1 MKEIYVLRHAKSS
14 WDNSNLSDFE
24 RPLADRGISDAKKMS
39 KFLKDM
45 DLKID
50 KVLCSNA
57 FRAKETFDLTADGFN
72 FEIDKA
78 TYLDKLYFGDT
89 TTIIQD
95 LKELDESL
103 NNILIVGHNPTL
115 HYLVEILTNE
125 SINRFTTCNLAT
137 ISHDGEWVSLNSQQC
152 SLKSLILII
161 DIYVIHR
168 NCH

>member
-45 DLKID
+45 NLKID

-57 FRAKETFDLTADGFN
+57 IRAKETFDLTADGFN

-125 SINRFTTCNLAT
+125 PINRFTTCNLAT

-152 SLKSLILII
+152 SLKSLIRPKEL
-161 DIYVIHR
+161 
-168 NCH
+168 NN

>member
-39 KFLKDM
+39 NFLKDM
-45 DLKID
+45 NIKID

-57 FRAKETFDLTADGFN
+57 IRAKETFDLTADGFN
-72 FEIDKA
+72 FKIDKA

-137 ISHDGEWVSLNSQQC
+137 ISHNGEWVSLNSQQC
-152 SLKSLILII
+152 SLKSLIRPKEL
-161 DIYVIHR
+161 
-168 NCH
+168 NN

>member
-45 DLKID
+45 NIKID

-57 FRAKETFDLTADGFN
+57 IRAKETFDLTADGFN

-78 TYLDKLYFGDT
+78 TYLEKLYFGDT

-152 SLKSLILII
+152 SLKSLIRPKEL
-161 DIYVIHR
+161 
-168 NCH
+168 NN

>member
-45 DLKID
+45 NIKID

-57 FRAKETFDLTADGFN
+57 IRAKETFDLTADGFN

-78 TYLDKLYFGDT
+78 TYSDKLYFGDT

-95 LKELDESL
+95 LKELEESL

-152 SLKSLILII
+152 SLKSLIRPKEL
-161 DIYVIHR
+161 
-168 NCH
+168 NN

>member
-24 RPLADRGISDAKKMS
+24 RPLANRGISDAKKMS

-45 DLKID
+45 NIKID

-57 FRAKETFDLTADGFN
+57 IRAKETFDLTADGFN

-125 SINRFTTCNLAT
+125 SFNRFTTCNLAT
-137 ISHDGEWVSLNSQQC
+137 IFHDGEWVSLNSQQC
-152 SLKSLILII
+152 SLKSLIRPKEL
-161 DIYVIHR
+161 
-168 NCH
+168 NN

>member
-45 DLKID
+45 NIKID

-57 FRAKETFDLTADGFN
+57 IRAKETFDLTADGFN

-152 SLKSLILII
+152 SLKSLIRPKEL
-161 DIYVIHR
+161 
-168 NCH
+168 NN

>member
-1 MKEIYVLRHAKSS
+1 MKEIYILRHAKSS
-14 WDNSNLSDFE
+14 WDNSNLSDFD

-39 KFLKDM
+39 NFLKDM
-45 DLKID
+45 NIKID

-57 FRAKETFDLTADGFN
+57 IRAKETFDLTADGFN

-152 SLKSLILII
+152 SLKSLIRPKEL
-161 DIYVIHR
+161 
-168 NCH
+168 NN

>member
-24 RPLADRGISDAKKMS
+24 RPLANRGISDAKKMS

-57 FRAKETFDLTADGFN
+57 LRAKETFDLTADGFN

-152 SLKSLILII
+152 SLKSLIRPKEL
-161 DIYVIHR
+161 
-168 NCH
+168 NN

>member
-14 WDNSNLSDFE
+14 WDNSNLNDFE

-45 DLKID
+45 NLKID

-57 FRAKETFDLTADGFN
+57 IRAKETFDLTADGFN

-78 TYLDKLYFGDT
+78 TYSDKLYFGDT

-137 ISHDGEWVSLNSQQC
+137 ISHDGEWISLNSQQC
-152 SLKSLILII
+152 SLKSLIRPKEL
-161 DIYVIHR
+161 
-168 NCH
+168 NN

>member
-39 KFLKDM
+39 KFLKNM
-45 DLKID
+45 NIKTD

-57 FRAKETFDLTADGFN
+57 IRAKETFDLTADGFN

-78 TYLDKLYFGDT
+78 TYSDKLYFGDT

-152 SLKSLILII
+152 SLKSLIRPKEL
-161 DIYVIHR
+161 
-168 NCH
+168 NN

>member
-45 DLKID
+45 NLKID

-57 FRAKETFDLTADGFN
+57 IRAKETFDLTADGFN

-89 TTIIQD
+89 ITIIQD

-152 SLKSLILII
+152 SLKSLIRPKEL
-161 DIYVIHR
+161 
-168 NCH
+168 NN

>member
-1 MKEIYVLRHAKSS
+1 MKQIYVLRHAKSS
-14 WDNSNLSDFE
+14 WDNSNLSDFD

-39 KFLKDM
+39 NFLKDM
-45 DLKID
+45 NIKID

-57 FRAKETFDLTADGFN
+57 IRAKETFDLTADGFN

-125 SINRFTTCNLAT
+125 PINRFTTCNLAT
-137 ISHDGEWVSLNSQQC
+137 ISYDGEWVSLNSQQC
-152 SLKSLILII
+152 SLKSLIRPKEL
-161 DIYVIHR
+161 
-168 NCH
+168 NN

>member
-14 WDNSNLSDFE
+14 WDNSNLRDFE

-45 DLKID
+45 NIKID

-57 FRAKETFDLTADGFN
+57 IRAKETFDLTADGFN

-78 TYLDKLYFGDT
+78 TYSDKLYFGDT

-137 ISHDGEWVSLNSQQC
+137 ISHDGEWVSLNSKQC
-152 SLKSLILII
+152 SLKSLIRPKEL
-161 DIYVIHR
+161 
-168 NCH
+168 NN

>member
-1 MKEIYVLRHAKSS
+1 MKQIYILRHAKSS

-45 DLKID
+45 NIKID

-57 FRAKETFDLTADGFN
+57 IRAKETFDLTADGFN

-152 SLKSLILII
+152 SLKSLIRPKEL
-161 DIYVIHR
+161 
-168 NCH
+168 NN

>member
-24 RPLADRGISDAKKMS
+24 RPLADRGINDAKKMS

-57 FRAKETFDLTADGFN
+57 LRAKETFDLTADGFN

-78 TYLDKLYFGDT
+78 TYTDKLYFGDT
-89 TTIIQD
+89 TNIIKD

-103 NNILIVGHNPTL
+103 KNILIVGHNPTL
-115 HYLVEILTNE
+115 HYLVELLTNKP
-125 SINRFTTCNLAT
+125 IIRFTTCNLAI
-137 ISHDGEWVSLNSQQC
+137 ISHDGEWISLSSQQC
-152 SLKSLILII
+152 RLRSLIKPKEL
-161 DIYVIHR
+161 R
-168 NCH
+168 N

>member
-57 FRAKETFDLTADGFN
+57 LRAKETFDLTADGFN

-78 TYLDKLYFGDT
+78 TYSDKLYFGDT
-89 TTIIQD
+89 TSIIKG
-95 LKELDESL
+95 LKVLDESL
-103 NNILIVGHNPTL
+103 K
-115 HYLVEILTNE
+115 
-125 SINRFTTCNLAT
+125 
-137 ISHDGEWVSLNSQQC
+137 NS
-152 SLKSLILII
+152 SF
-161 DIYVIHR
+161 D
-168 NCH
+168 N

>member
-1 MKEIYVLRHAKSS
+1 
-14 WDNSNLSDFE
+14 
-24 RPLADRGISDAKKMS
+24 MS

-57 FRAKETFDLTADGFN
+57 IRAKETFDLTADGFN

-137 ISHDGEWVSLNSQQC
+137 ISHDGEWISLNSQQC
-152 SLKSLILII
+152 SLKSLIRPKEL
-161 DIYVIHR
+161 
-168 NCH
+168 NN

>member
-1 MKEIYVLRHAKSS
+1 MKDIYVLRHAKSS
-14 WDNSNLSDFE
+14 WDNSNLSDFD

-39 KFLKDM
+39 NFLKDM
-45 DLKID
+45 NIKID

-57 FRAKETFDLTADGFN
+57 IRAKETFDLTADGFN

-152 SLKSLILII
+152 SLKSLIRPKEL
-161 DIYVIHR
+161 
-168 NCH
+168 NN

>member
-45 DLKID
+45 NIKID

-57 FRAKETFDLTADGFN
+57 IRAKETFDLTADGFN

-78 TYLDKLYFGDT
+78 TYSDKLYFGDT

-137 ISHDGEWVSLNSQQC
+137 ISYNGEWASLNSQQC
-152 SLKSLILII
+152 NIKSLIRPKEL
-161 DIYVIHR
+161 
-168 NCH
+168 NN

>member
-14 WDNSNLSDFE
+14 WDNSNLSDFD

-39 KFLKDM
+39 NFLKDM
-45 DLKID
+45 NIKID
-50 KVLCSNA
+50 KVLCSSA
-57 FRAKETFDLTADGFN
+57 IRAKETFDLTADGFN

-78 TYLDKLYFGDT
+78 TYSDKLYFGDT

-137 ISHDGEWVSLNSQQC
+137 ISHNGEWVSLNSQQC
-152 SLKSLILII
+152 SLKSLIRPKEL
-161 DIYVIHR
+161 
-168 NCH
+168 NN

>member
-45 DLKID
+45 NIKID

-57 FRAKETFDLTADGFN
+57 IRAKETFDLTADGFN

-78 TYLDKLYFGDT
+78 TYSDKLYFGDM

-152 SLKSLILII
+152 SLKSLIRPKEL
-161 DIYVIHR
+161 
-168 NCH
+168 NN

>member
-45 DLKID
+45 NIKID

-57 FRAKETFDLTADGFN
+57 IRAKETFDLTADGFN

-78 TYLDKLYFGDT
+78 TYSDKLYFGDT

-152 SLKSLILII
+152 SLKSLIRPKEL
-161 DIYVIHR
+161 
-168 NCH
+168 NN

>member
-14 WDNSNLSDFE
+14 WDNSNLNDFE

-45 DLKID
+45 NLKID

-57 FRAKETFDLTADGFN
+57 IRAKETFDLTADGFN

-152 SLKSLILII
+152 SLKSLIRPKEL
-161 DIYVIHR
+161 
-168 NCH
+168 NN

>member
-14 WDNSNLSDFE
+14 WDNSNLSDFD

-39 KFLKDM
+39 NFLKDM
-45 DLKID
+45 NIKID

-57 FRAKETFDLTADGFN
+57 IRAKETFDLTADGFN

-89 TTIIQD
+89 TIIIKD

-125 SINRFTTCNLAT
+125 SINRFTTCNLAI

-152 SLKSLILII
+152 SLKSLIRPKEL
-161 DIYVIHR
+161 
-168 NCH
+168 NN

>member
-1 MKEIYVLRHAKSS
+1 MKDIYVLRHAKSS
-14 WDNSNLSDFE
+14 WDNSNLSDFD

-39 KFLKDM
+39 NFLKDM
-45 DLKID
+45 NIKID
-50 KVLCSNA
+50 KVLCSSA
-57 FRAKETFDLTADGFN
+57 IRAKETFDLTADGFN

-152 SLKSLILII
+152 SLKSLIRPKEL
-161 DIYVIHR
+161 
-168 NCH
+168 NN